1 MRTQHSRT
9 SAHCRVTH
17 RDTQL
22 RVIICQ
28 APERSRSVL
37 LKLCMHQMRVHS
49 VQQNGWRSA
58 TDIAIDGMGT
68 PRIEVRP
75 KHEALPSFTGERK
88 NVAFRVELL
97 HHLEDG
103 TSFAANVP
111 ILLDVKEG
119 LQRRNCVFSRGGNL
133 KLSD

>member
-1 MRTQHSRT
+1 
-9 SAHCRVTH
+9 
-17 RDTQL
+17 
-22 RVIICQ
+22 
-28 APERSRSVL
+28 
-37 LKLCMHQMRVHS
+37 MRVHS

-133 KLSD
+133 KLSDLFAISTKIASALSLQKSPSDAAETTRIPARIHADGQCWRG